1 MDAHAENTKR
11 IAKNTLVL
19 YVRTL
24 LTMLV
29 SLYTSR
35 VILNTLGV
43 SDFGIINVV
52 GGVVSMFSVI
62 SGSLSSSISR
72 FITFELGHGD
82 INKLKR
88 IFSTSVNIQI
98 GISLIIVVLAECI
111 GVWFVNHK
119 LNIPEG
125 RLVAAN
131 WVFQCSLLSFVI
143 GLISVPYN
151 ACIIAHERMS
161 VFAYISILET
171 ILKLLIVYMLFISP
185 YDKLISYSILFV
197 IVAIIIRLIYGWYCH
212 NHFAESHY
220 KFIYD
225 RPLIKEMSGF
235 AGWSFFGNGAYMLN
249 TQGVDMLINIFF
261 GVTLNAAKGV
271 ASQVQNAVMQFV
283 GNFTVALNPQITK
296 SYASGDREYMNKL
309 VCRGARFSYF
319 LLLIFTVP
327 IVCEADYILHL
338 WLKTVPEYA
347 PIFLRLMLFGTL
359 MTLLGNTMLTAISAT
374 GKIRKY
380 QLAVTIVGCFVFPLT
395 WLAFRMGLPPETT
408 YYIYIVIYFLLVF
421 VRLYIAKGLLNFPVQ
436 LYLFDVVFRV
446 VIVSVAAFILP
457 LIVIRYL
464 EPGFLR
470 LCISCIVGL
479 CSSLLTINICGLE
492 KSEREM
498 LYKKTS
504 YLLSKFRF

>member
-1 MDAHAENTKR
+1 
-11 IAKNTLVL
+11 
-19 YVRTL
+19 
-24 LTMLV
+24 
-29 SLYTSR
+29 
-35 VILNTLGV
+35 
-43 SDFGIINVV
+43 
-52 GGVVSMFSVI
+52 
-62 SGSLSSSISR
+62 
-72 FITFELGHGD
+72 
-82 INKLKR
+82 
-88 IFSTSVNIQI
+88 
-98 GISLIIVVLAECI
+98 
-111 GVWFVNHK
+111 
-119 LNIPEG
+119 
-125 RLVAAN
+125 
-131 WVFQCSLLSFVI
+131 
-143 GLISVPYN
+143 
-151 ACIIAHERMS
+151 
-161 VFAYISILET
+161 
-171 ILKLLIVYMLFISP
+171 
-185 YDKLISYSILFV
+185 
-197 IVAIIIRLIYGWYCH
+197 
-212 NHFAESHY
+212 
-220 KFIYD
+220 
-225 RPLIKEMSGF
+225 MSGF

-359 MTLLGNTMLTAISAT
+359 MTLLGNTMLTAIFAT

-421 VRLYIAKGLLNFPVQ
+421 VRLYIAKGLLKFPVQ

-446 VIVSVAAFILP
+446 VIVSVVAFIVP
-457 LIVIRYL
+457 LIVIRYF

-479 CSSLLTINICGLE
+479 CSSLLTINILGLE